1 MRALLLLL
9 LFAATALASLC
20 VGSQGIWSPGDVLTG
35 LLGSL
40 GLGAGLDERAQLV
53 FSFRLHSSLTA
64 LGVGAAL
71 ALSGALLQAVFR
83 NDLASPSVIGVNAG
97 AALGAAIVI
106 LGLGTE
112 AGLLEIVWSGSWTP
126 YLVSGAALL
135 GGLATVGLVGSLA
148 ALRGGWSAPSLL
160 LMGIAVNAT
169 VAGVLTLMQSLAL
182 RESFN
187 TARAMMSWTFGNLTD
202 RTATHAAMVWGAV
215 GLSALIL
222 PLIARE
228 LDLLAAGEDDAR
240 ALGVPVRRVQLLAVF
255 AATLSA
261 AVAVACAGQIMFV
274 GLVVPHLLRAV
285 FGREHRRLLP
295 ACLVGGPVF
304 LVGLDTLQRATLG
317 DLAMPPGVLLSMA
330 GGPLFFFLLLRS
342 RGLGVSW

>member
-1 MRALLLLL
+1 MRPLLLIL
-9 LFAATALASLC
+9 LFLATALASLC
-20 VGSQGIWSPGDVLTG
+20 VGSQGIWPVGDVLSG
-35 LLGSL
+35 LAGSL
-40 GLGAGLDERAQLV
+40 ELGEGLGERRQLV
-53 FSFRLHSSLTA
+53 FSFRLHSTLTA
-64 LGVGAAL
+64 LGVGSAL

-97 AALGAAIVI
+97 AALGAALVI
-106 LGLGTE
+106 IGLGSG
-112 AGLLEIVWSGSWTP
+112 AGLLDIVWGGSWTP
-126 YLVSGAALL
+126 YLVSGAALA
-135 GGLATVGLVGSLA
+135 GGLTTVALVGSLA

-169 VAGVLTLMQSLAL
+169 VAGMLTLLQSLAL

-202 RTATHAAMVWGAV
+202 RTATHALMVWGAV
-215 GLSALIL
+215 GLSTLIL
-222 PLIARE
+222 PLISRE
-228 LDLLAAGEDDAR
+228 LDLLSAGEDDAR

-295 ACLVGGPVF
+295 ACLLGGPVF
-304 LVGLDTLQRATLG
+304 LVGLDTLQRTFLG
-317 DLAMPPGVLLSMA
+317 DLSMPPGVLLSLV